1 MSPARFSVPHA
12 GKSRSSH
19 TGCRARRGS
28 HGAPNPARADWSGL
42 TLPCRGGSWREG
54 GIEG

>member
-19 TGCRARRGS
+19 TGCRARCGS
-28 HGAPNPARADWSGL
+28 HGAPSPARGDWSGL